1 MTSGRNVKFVPLN
14 VHAYCARAGRS
25 WTLGFGWRGDGLS
38 LFLMCA
44 DETASDPEPKV
55 VAQIR
60 EARQIDA
67 VVDRIADVSTNAK
80 DIAIELFDLL
90 VTLAMDFPDPD
101 CKQYLVERMS
111 DWIMRNRSSRLERG
125 NAA

>member
-1 MTSGRNVKFVPLN
+1 VKFVPLN
-14 VHAYCARAGRS
+14 VHAYCARVGRS

-44 DETASDPEPKV
+44 DETASDPNAKV

-67 VVDRIADVSTNAK
+67 VVDRIADVSSNAQ
-80 DIAIELFDLL
+80 DVAIELFDLL

-101 CKQYLVERMS
+101 CKRYLVERMS
-111 DWIMRNRSSRLERG
+111 QWIMRNRSSRLERG

>member
-1 MTSGRNVKFVPLN
+1 VKFVPLN
-14 VHAYCARAGRS
+14 VHAYCARAGRA

-44 DETASDPEPKV
+44 DETASDPNSKV
-55 VAQIR
+55 IAQIR

-67 VVDRIADVSTNAK
+67 VVDRIADVSSNAQ
-80 DIAIELFDLL
+80 DVAIELFDLL

-101 CKQYLVERMS
+101 CKRYLVERTS
-111 DWIMRNRSSRLERG
+111 QWIMRNRSSRLEQG